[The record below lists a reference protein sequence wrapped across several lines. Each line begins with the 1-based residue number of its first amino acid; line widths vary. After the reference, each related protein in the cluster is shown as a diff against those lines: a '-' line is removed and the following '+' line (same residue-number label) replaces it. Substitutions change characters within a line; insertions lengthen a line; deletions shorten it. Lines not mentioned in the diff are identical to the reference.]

1 MGLFSQAGVELVSAM
16 VKFYSK
22 EDVSR
27 YMKGLIEGY
36 QKQIDQHADKLGT
49 LLRADPQAAKQD
61 KKDAK
66 SGKPPDSKSKVTSRG
81 WIKVGNMLFNTSDPK
96 SGSTEVIFQI
106 HEEIKQ
112 KLARVAES
120 LKSFEE
126 ASASIIPD
134 GALYLLYI
142 RNGIP
147 ERLIVDSQ
155 GKKASTFSFEGTFK
169 IV

>member
-1 MGLFSQAGVELVSAM
+1 MGLFTQPGLELVSAM

-27 YMKGLIEGY
+27 YIKGLIENY
-36 QKQIDQHADKLGT
+36 QKQIDLHGDKLGS
-49 LLRADPQAAKQD
+49 LLRADPQPAKQD

-66 SGKPPDSKSKVTSRG
+66 SDKLAEGKGRVASKG
-81 WIKVGNMLFNTSDPK
+81 WIKIGGMLFNTSDPRT
-96 SGSTEVIFQI
+96 GTTEVIFQI
-106 HEEIKQ
+106 HDEMKQ

-126 ASASIIPD
+126 ASGSIIPE
-134 GALYLLYI
+134 GAVYLLYI
-142 RNGIP
+142 RNGVP
-147 ERLIVDSQ
+147 ERLIVDSRER
-155 GKKASTFSFEGTFK
+155 KASTFSFEGRFK

>member
-1 MGLFSQAGVELVSAM
+1 MGLFTQAGLELVSAM

-27 YMKGLIEGY
+27 YMKGLIENY
-36 QKQIDQHADKLGT
+36 QKQIDQHGDRLGS
-49 LLRADPQAAKQD
+49 LLRAEPQAAKQD

-66 SGKPPDSKSKVTSRG
+66 SDKSSDAKAKVTSRG
-81 WIKVGNMLFNTSDPK
+81 WIKMGSMLFNTSDPRT
-96 SGSTEVIFQI
+96 GTTEVIFQI
-106 HEEIKQ
+106 HEEMKQ

-126 ASASIIPD
+126 ASGSIIPE
-134 GALYLLYI
+134 GAQYILYL
-142 RNGIP
+142 RNGVP

-155 GKKASTFSFEGTFK
+155 EKKASTFSFEGRFK

>member
-1 MGLFSQAGVELVSAM
+1 MFTQAGVELVSAM

-27 YMKGLIEGY
+27 YIKGLIENY
-36 QKQIDQHADKLGT
+36 QKQIDVHGDKLGS
-49 LLRADPQAAKQD
+49 LLRAEPQAAKQD
-61 KKDAK
+61 KKEAKSDKSSDAK
-66 SGKPPDSKSKVTSRG
+66 TKVTSKG
-81 WIKVGNMLFNTSDPK
+81 WIKIGGMLFNTSDPRT
-96 SGSTEVIFQI
+96 GTTEVIFQI
-106 HEEIKQ
+106 HDEMKQ

-126 ASASIIPD
+126 ASGSIIPE
-134 GALYLLYI
+134 GAVYLLYL
-142 RNGIP
+142 RNGVP

-155 GKKASTFSFEGTFK
+155 ERKASTFSFEGRFK

>member
-1 MGLFSQAGVELVSAM
+1 MGLFTQAGVELVSAI

-27 YMKGLIEGY
+27 YMKNLIENY
-36 QKQIDQHADKLGT
+36 QKQVDQHGDKLGS
-49 LLRADPQAAKQD
+49 LLRADPQVPKQD
-61 KKDAK
+61 KKEAKSDKSSDAK
-66 SGKPPDSKSKVTSRG
+66 GRLTSKG
-81 WIKVGNMLFNTSDPK
+81 WLKLGSMLFNTSDPRT
-96 SGSTEVIFQI
+96 GTTEVIFQI
-106 HEEIKQ
+106 HEEMKQ

-126 ASASIIPD
+126 ASGSIIPD
-134 GALYLLYI
+134 GAVYLLYL

-155 GKKASTFSFEGTFK
+155 EKKTSTFSFEGRFR

>member
-1 MGLFSQAGVELVSAM
+1 MSTQAGVELASAM
-16 VKFYSK
+16 IKFYSK

-27 YMKGLIEGY
+27 YMKGLIEAY
-36 QKQIDQHADKLGT
+36 KKQIDLHGDKLGS
-49 LLRADPQAAKQD
+49 LLRAEPQATKQD

-66 SGKPPDSKSKVTSRG
+66 SDKSSDTKTKVSSKG
-81 WIKVGNMLFNTSDPK
+81 WIKMGSMLFNTSDPIT
-96 SGSTEVIFQI
+96 GTTEVIFQI
-106 HEEIKQ
+106 HEEMKQ

-126 ASASIIPD
+126 ASGSIIPE
-134 GALYLLYI
+134 GALYILYL

-147 ERLIVDSQ
+147 ERMIVDSEE
-155 GKKASTFSFEGTFK
+155 KKGSTFSFEGSFK

>member
-1 MGLFSQAGVELVSAM
+1 MFTQAGAELVSAI

-27 YMKGLIEGY
+27 YMKGLIENY
-36 QKQIDQHADKLGT
+36 QKQIDQHGDKLGS
-49 LLRADPQAAKQD
+49 LLRADPQPPKQD
-61 KKDAK
+61 KKEAKSDKPSDAK
-66 SGKPPDSKSKVTSRG
+66 GRLTSKG
-81 WIKVGNMLFNTSDPK
+81 WTKMGNMLFNTSDPRT
-96 SGSTEVIFQI
+96 GTTEVIFQI
-106 HEEIKQ
+106 HEEMKQ

-126 ASASIIPD
+126 ASGSIIPD
-134 GALYLLYI
+134 GAVYLLYL

-155 GKKASTFSFEGTFK
+155 EKKSSAFSFEGRFK